1 MPTAYRSNRPVGRD
15 QQEARIRVDF
25 SELTAAATTET
36 LDLVTLP
43 TGAQIDLCLVEIL
56 TTFADA
62 GSISDLAVEVGTAA
76 DPDAFQASTDVFG
89 PAAGYYRADGANPSA
104 SGVAVK
110 AKFTATGDDLGDGA
124 DTNLDDGL
132 VDFILRYTIVS

>member
-43 TGAQIDLCLVEIL
+43 VGAQIDLCLVDL
-56 TTFADA
+56 LVTFADA
-62 GSISDLAVEVGTAA
+62 GSISDLTVEIGTSG
-76 DPDAFQASTDVFG
+76 DPDAFQVATDVFG
-89 PAAGYYRADGANPSA
+89 PAAGQYRADGANPSA
-104 SGVAVK
+104 SSVAVK
-110 AKFTATGDDLGDGA
+110 AKFTATGGNLGDGN
-124 DTNLDDGL
+124 DPDLDDGL
-132 VDFILRYTIVS
+132 LDVILRYTIVD

>member
-15 QQEARIRVDF
+15 QQEARIRVDY

-56 TTFADA
+56 TTFSDA
-62 GSISDLAVEVGTAA
+62 GSITDVTVEVGTAA
-76 DPDAFQASTDVFG
+76 DPDAFQTSTDVFG

-110 AKFTATGDDLGDGA
+110 AKFTATGANFGDGA
-124 DTNLDDGL
+124 DTDLDDGL

>member
-43 TGAQIDLCLVEIL
+43 TGAQMDLCLVEIL
-56 TTFADA
+56 TTFSDA

-89 PAAGYYRADGANPSA
+89 PAAGQYRADGANPSA

-132 VDFILRYTIVS
+132 VDIILRYTIVS

>member
-25 SELTAAATTET
+25 SELTAAATAAT

-43 TGAQIDLCLVEIL
+43 TGAQIDLCLVDL
-56 TTFADA
+56 LVTFADA
-62 GSISDLAVEVGTAA
+62 GSISDVTVEIGTAS
-76 DPDAFQASTDVFG
+76 DPDAFQTSTDVFG
-89 PAAGYYRADGANPSA
+89 PAAGQYRADGANPSA

-110 AKFTATGDDLGDGA
+110 GKFTATGANFGDGS
-124 DTNLDDGL
+124 TSGLDSGSLD
-132 VDFILRYTIVS
+132 VVILYTIVS